1 MALDTNV
8 KRFKYSY
15 LGKLLCIILALITG
29 LSAIFLT
36 TAEVLTV
43 INNTVNGKDY
53 SNYTLNTAVQY
64 EIEHNIAYGVN
75 TAHLDTKGLKKHLDY
90 LNI

>member
-1 MALDTNV
+1 MHNSCTCNGPFGD
-8 KRFKYSY
+8 
-15 LGKLLCIILALITG
+15 I
-29 LSAIFLT
+29 LT

-75 TAHLDTKGLKKHLDY
+75 TAHLDTKGLKSILILKRRRFAKVF
-90 LNI
+90 IIM